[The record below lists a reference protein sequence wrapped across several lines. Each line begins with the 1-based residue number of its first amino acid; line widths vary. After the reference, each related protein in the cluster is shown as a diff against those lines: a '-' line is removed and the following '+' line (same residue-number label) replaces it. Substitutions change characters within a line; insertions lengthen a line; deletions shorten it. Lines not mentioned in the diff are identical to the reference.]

1 MNEKTN
7 TLAVLTERE
16 VAEEMAGEFEIA
28 GIRDTACAKPV
39 QKKKRYEGK
48 PIVSMLLLGLII
60 AGCLNCSLI
69 MTKDPLYLDLQNYNV
84 PPNREFLFGTDT
96 MGRDIFS
103 MIWYGGRISLFI
115 GIVSTV
121 ISTVIAVIF
130 GAFSGSA
137 PVWADRFLMR
147 LTEILLSVP
156 GLLAVIFM
164 QAVLGEANV
173 FSISLVIGLT
183 GWMSIAKVVRTEVR
197 KLRNSEYVIAARCMG
212 GNFFYILRRHLAPNF
227 VSSIMF
233 MVAMNVR
240 SAIVAESTLSF
251 MGIGLPVELISWGS
265 MLSLAENALPTNSWW
280 MILIPGA
287 FLIVTLL
294 CITDL
299 GNYLRKNVNRR
310 ESNL

>member
-1 MNEKTN
+1 
-7 TLAVLTERE
+7 
-16 VAEEMAGEFEIA
+16 MAGEFEFA
-28 GIRDTACAKPV
+28 GIKEIVRAESV
-39 QKKKRYEGK
+39 QKKKWYEGK
-48 PIVSMLLLGLII
+48 PILSMLLLGLII

-69 MTKDPLYLDLQNYNV
+69 MTKDPSYMDLQNYNV

-121 ISTVIAVIF
+121 ISTVTAVIF

-156 GLLAVIFM
+156 GLLTVIFM

-173 FSISLVIGLT
+173 FSISLVIGIT
-183 GWMSIAKVVRTEVR
+183 SWMSIAKIVRTEVH
-197 KLRNSEYVIAARCMG
+197 KLRSSEYVIAARCMG
-212 GNFFYILRRHLAPNF
+212 GNFFYILRAHLAPNF

-233 MVAMNVR
+233 MAAMNVR

-251 MGIGLPVELISWGS
+251 MGIGLPVEVISWGS
-265 MLSLAENALPTNSWW
+265 MLSLAENALLANSWW
-280 MILIPGA
+280 MILIPGG

-294 CITDL
+294 CITDI
-299 GNYLRKNVNRR
+299 GNYLRKNMNRM

>member
-1 MNEKTN
+1 
-7 TLAVLTERE
+7 
-16 VAEEMAGEFEIA
+16 MAGEFEFA
-28 GIRDTACAKPV
+28 GIKESVRAESV
-39 QKKKRYEGK
+39 QKKKWYEGK
-48 PIVSMLLLGLII
+48 PILSMLLLGLII

-69 MTKDPLYLDLQNYNV
+69 MTKDPSYMDLQNYNV

-121 ISTVIAVIF
+121 ISTVTAVIF

-173 FSISLVIGLT
+173 YSISLVIGIT
-183 GWMSIAKVVRTEVR
+183 SWMSIAKVVRTEVR
-197 KLRNSEYVIAARCMG
+197 KLRSSEYVIAARCMG
-212 GNFFYILRRHLAPNF
+212 GNFFYILRAHLAPNF

-233 MVAMNVR
+233 MAAMNVR

-251 MGIGLPVELISWGS
+251 MGIGLPVEVISWGS
-265 MLSLAENALPTNSWW
+265 MLSLAENALLANSWW
-280 MILIPGA
+280 MILIPGG

-294 CITDL
+294 CITDI
-299 GNYLRKNVNRR
+299 GNYLRKNMNRM

>member
-1 MNEKTN
+1 
-7 TLAVLTERE
+7 
-16 VAEEMAGEFEIA
+16 MAGEFEFA
-28 GIRDTACAKPV
+28 GIKEIVRAESV
-39 QKKKRYEGK
+39 QKKKWYEGK
-48 PIVSMLLLGLII
+48 PILSMLLLGLII

-69 MTKDPLYLDLQNYNV
+69 MTKDPSYMDLQNYNV

-121 ISTVIAVIF
+121 ISTVTAVIF

-156 GLLAVIFM
+156 GLLTVIFM

-173 FSISLVIGLT
+173 FSISLVIGIT
-183 GWMSIAKVVRTEVR
+183 SWMSIAKIVRTEVR
-197 KLRNSEYVIAARCMG
+197 KLRSSEYVIAARCMG
-212 GNFFYILRRHLAPNF
+212 GNFFYILRAHLAPNF

-233 MVAMNVR
+233 MAAMNVR

-251 MGIGLPVELISWGS
+251 MGI
-265 MLSLAENALPTNSWW
+265 
-280 MILIPGA
+280 
-287 FLIVTLL
+287 
-294 CITDL
+294 
-299 GNYLRKNVNRR
+299 
-310 ESNL
+310 

>member
-1 MNEKTN
+1 
-7 TLAVLTERE
+7 
-16 VAEEMAGEFEIA
+16 MAGEFEFA
-28 GIRDTACAKPV
+28 GIKEIVRAESV
-39 QKKKRYEGK
+39 QKKKWYEGK
-48 PIVSMLLLGLII
+48 PILSMLLLGLII

-69 MTKDPLYLDLQNYNV
+69 MTKDPSYMDLQNYNV

-121 ISTVIAVIF
+121 ISTVTAVIF

-173 FSISLVIGLT
+173 YSISLVIGIT
-183 GWMSIAKVVRTEVR
+183 SWMSIAKVVRTEVR
-197 KLRNSEYVIAARCMG
+197 KLRSSEYVIAARCMG
-212 GNFFYILRRHLAPNF
+212 GNFFYILWAHLAPNF

-233 MVAMNVR
+233 MAAMNVR

-251 MGIGLPVELISWGS
+251 MGIGLPVEVISWGS
-265 MLSLAENALPTNSWW
+265 MLSLAENALLANSWW
-280 MILIPGA
+280 MILIPGG

-294 CITDL
+294 CITDI
-299 GNYLRKNVNRR
+299 GNYLRKNMNRM

>member
-1 MNEKTN
+1 
-7 TLAVLTERE
+7 
-16 VAEEMAGEFEIA
+16 MAGEFEFA
-28 GIRDTACAKPV
+28 GIKEIVRAESV
-39 QKKKRYEGK
+39 QKKKWYEGK
-48 PIVSMLLLGLII
+48 PILSMLLLGLII

-69 MTKDPLYLDLQNYNV
+69 MTKDPSYMDLQNYNV

-121 ISTVIAVIF
+121 ISTVTAVIF

-147 LTEILLSVP
+147 LTEIVLSVP
-156 GLLAVIFM
+156 GLLRVSFG
-164 QAVLGEANV
+164 QAVVGGANV
-173 FSISLVIGLT
+173 FSISLVIGIT
-183 GWMSIAKVVRTEVR
+183 SWMSIAKIVRTEVR
-197 KLRNSEYVIAARCMG
+197 KLRSSEYVIAARCMG
-212 GNFFYILRRHLAPNF
+212 GNFFYILRAHLAPNF

-233 MVAMNVR
+233 MAAMNVR

-251 MGIGLPVELISWGS
+251 MGIGLPVEVISWGS
-265 MLSLAENALPTNSWW
+265 MLSLAENALLANSWW
-280 MILIPGA
+280 MILIPGG

-294 CITDL
+294 CITDI
-299 GNYLRKNVNRR
+299 GNYLRKNMNRM